1 MFILNKNLLFNF
13 SKIISVVLFVIIIN
27 GCKNNLD
34 DIEKLSNHVI
44 SNREYAENV
53 EIFYSDSAIVRMK
66 IIAKTMEQSLNKEN
80 PKKIFDKGVL
90 VYFYD
95 SNQSQTSTLNAR
107 YAEYA
112 ENEKLII
119 LRDSIVV
126 KNYKSE
132 KLETEELFWNERTAR
147 IYSKKFVKI
156 TTPEEIIHGYGFNS
170 NMEFTEWE
178 IDSVSGIFQSNS
190 LLEK

>member
-80 PKKIFDKGVL
+80 PKKNF
-90 VYFYD
+90 
-95 SNQSQTSTLNAR
+95 
-107 YAEYA
+107 
-112 ENEKLII
+112 
-119 LRDSIVV
+119 
-126 KNYKSE
+126 
-132 KLETEELFWNERTAR
+132 
-147 IYSKKFVKI
+147 
-156 TTPEEIIHGYGFNS
+156 
-170 NMEFTEWE
+170 
-178 IDSVSGIFQSNS
+178 
-190 LLEK
+190 